1 VIRLVTIAGLA
12 AFFTALASCGG
23 APAREQARLCRMT
36 IPPLNPDGA
45 RIAVLRAVSTD
56 ENEVRVDYTVETD
69 GRSRQRWVL
78 CRFAA
83 VPRMEGAPEL
93 EALVTDEGPVP
104 GASVYLLRRF
114 WLETP
119 DALAADPGGAS

>member
-1 VIRLVTIAGLA
+1 MIRTLAIAALA
-12 AFFTALASCGG
+12 AFFVALASCGG
-23 APAREQARLCRMT
+23 APTREQARLCRLT
-36 IPPLNPDGA
+36 IPPLNPEGA
-45 RIAVLRAVSTD
+45 RIAVLRAVATD

-83 VPRMEGAPEL
+83 IPRSATTPDL
-93 EALVTDEGPVP
+93 EALFTDEGEVP
-104 GASVYLLRRF
+104 GASVYLMERF
-114 WLETP
+114 WLDTP